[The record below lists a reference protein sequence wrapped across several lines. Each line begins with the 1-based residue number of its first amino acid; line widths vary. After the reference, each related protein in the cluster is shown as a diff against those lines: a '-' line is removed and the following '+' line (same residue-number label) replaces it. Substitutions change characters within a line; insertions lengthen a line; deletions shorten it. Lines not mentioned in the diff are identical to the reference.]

1 MNGVFSDS
9 DGKYEERKI
18 MNLILEVKF
27 EVPGRIQ
34 GEVSTSWWT
43 DQFEAQERTSDI

>member
-9 DGKYEERKI
+9 DGKHQERKI

-27 EVPGRIQ
+27 KVHERIQ
-34 GEVSTSWWT
+34 GKVSTSWWT
-43 DQFEAQERTSDI
+43 DRFEAQERTSDI